1 MFNNFFLFLE
11 IEAILKAD
19 IRDPEVA
26 HDIAKQLSIEKLKEF
41 KKEIKPEDLIK
52 CLNFFAA
59 FFFLYSVF

>member
-1 MFNNFFLFLE
+1 MSFYVE

-19 IRDPEVA
+19 FRDPDVT
-26 HDIAKQLSIEKLKEF
+26 HDIAKQFSIEKLKEF

-52 CLNFFAA
+52 CLNFFSA